1 MSLLSFTVTFSQ
13 SVGLSDILDKVV
25 VQVRGK
31 SPPEV
36 RDPPFL
42 VAQNPIVFS
51 PASLSTSADVVA
63 KPCPISVEYNGPSA
77 GRTSR
82 EEVVQEVEALSV
94 AFPASLG
101 GEVVALPPEVVH
113 QEVVEQEVIVG
124 GDTPLNDVM
133 PAVETFNVDEIP
145 RAEEL
150 VEIVDEQGQLQ
161 EEEVQSSPVGDRRA
175 PELAQL
181 PPTSPLMGQDP
192 LLQTASLLPPH
203 SFLQQLL
210 GYYSKP
216 PPDTFQLWADEETPT
231 DMLPRTDTNPYLT
244 TFTTQTE
251 VESPGTAILNSS
263 LPSDQPSAYIC
274 PECRL
279 CFSLLHQFQDHLLT
293 HPDPPDKRFLCQ
305 YCGKR
310 FLRADHL
317 NRHTQLHKE
326 VKVFKCRRCG
336 EEFPRASHLDKHRRK
351 VHATPSAS
359 TPGAKRTSSA
369 SGKPAEGSNLHLLAA
384 VASPEG
390 RGSRGGTGTT
400 PPIADIVLQSCSV
413 PVAQV
418 EETVIAEDSY
428 EEDYEEESGYPLSAE
443 PDRPFS
449 CDKCGRKFIR
459 ITHMRRHMRIHTGE
473 RPFLCHICGRRYARG
488 DYLRAHIQA
497 HRKERMHKCKVCGEV
512 FLDLVR
518 FSEHCRSHSVEE
530 FELADMRSER
540 KVASAPEVYQPTSKE
555 MAAVIDG
562 DLGEIV
568 SMVTIP
574 TSEEVVIS
582 NDMSPI
588 VSLTTELPGNS
599 LTLPA
604 ASSVLDPPPSSSN
617 SAVRSLLQDASRN
630 VHFQEAL
637 LSLGEWVG
645 QE

>member
-1 MSLLSFTVTFSQ
+1 MA
-13 SVGLSDILDKVV
+13 
-25 VQVRGK
+25 QVRGK

-42 VAQNPIVFS
+42 VTQNPIVFS
-51 PASLSTSADVVA
+51 PAPASTLADDAA
-63 KPCPISVEYNGPSA
+63 KPCQITVEYNGPAA
-77 GRTSR
+77 GGSI
-82 EEVVQEVEALSV
+82 EEGAQEVDSLSV

-101 GEVVALPPEVVH
+101 GEVVNLSQEVVH
-113 QEVVEQEVIVG
+113 HEVVEQEVIVG

-150 VEIVDEQGQLQ
+150 VEIVEEQGQLQ
-161 EEEVQSSPVGDRRA
+161 EEEVQSSPMVERHA
-175 PELAQL
+175 PELAL
-181 PPTSPLMGQDP
+181 LVSTSPLVGQDP
-192 LLQTASLLPPH
+192 LLQAATLLPPH
-203 SFLQQLL
+203 SFLQKLL
-210 GYYSKP
+210 GYYSQP
-216 PPDTFQLWADEETPT
+216 PSDTFKLWADEETPS
-231 DMLPRTDTNPYLT
+231 DVLPRGDTTPYLT
-244 TFTTQTE
+244 TFTTQAE
-251 VESPGTAILNSS
+251 VESPGTTVLNSS
-263 LPSDQPSAYIC
+263 LPTEHSSAYIC
-274 PECRL
+274 PECRA

-351 VHATPSAS
+351 THGTPSPS
-359 TPGAKRTSSA
+359 TPGTKRPSA
-369 SGKPAEGSNLHLLAA
+369 SGKPSEGSNLHLLAA

-390 RGSRGGTGTT
+390 RGSHGSAGTAPTIT
-400 PPIADIVLQSCSV
+400 DVVLQSCSV

-418 EETVIAEDSY
+418 EETVIADDNF
-428 EEDYEEESGYPLSAE
+428 EEEYEEESGYPPNAE

-497 HRKERMHKCKVCGEV
+497 HRKEKMHKCKVCGEV
-512 FLDLVR
+512 FLDLMR

-530 FELADMRSER
+530 FELADMRAER

-588 VSLTTELPGNS
+588 VSLTTDLPGSS
-599 LTLPA
+599 LNLPTMP
-604 ASSVLDPPPSSSN
+604 SVLDPPTSGN

-637 LSLGEWVG
+637 LSLGEWLG
-645 QE
+645 QRGVVSGWGRGVW

>member
-1 MSLLSFTVTFSQ
+1 M
-13 SVGLSDILDKVV
+13 
-25 VQVRGK
+25 RGK
-31 SPPEV
+31 YPPEA

-42 VAQNPIVFS
+42 ITPNPVMF
-51 PASLSTSADVVA
+51 TSASSPISADAA
-63 KPCPISVEYNGPSA
+63 KPCLITMEYNGPSG
-77 GRTSR
+77 GRARGEGLQGVDT
-82 EEVVQEVEALSV
+82 LS
-94 AFPASLG
+94 AYPASLA
-101 GEVVALPPEVVH
+101 GEVVTLPQEVVH
-113 QEVVEQEVIVG
+113 QEVIEQEVIVG

-150 VEIVDEQGQLQ
+150 VEIVDEQGQLH
-161 EEEVQSSPVGDRRA
+161 EEEVQSSPAAGERRPA
-175 PELAQL
+175 ELTQVL
-181 PPTSPLMGQDP
+181 PASPLLGQDP
-192 LLQTASLLPPH
+192 MVQAAMLLPSH

-216 PPDTFQLWADEETPT
+216 PPDAFQLWADEGIPP
-231 DMLPRTDTNPYLT
+231 DVMPKGDTAPYLT

-251 VESPGTAILNSS
+251 AESPGSAILSS
-263 LPSDQPSAYIC
+263 SGPTEQPSAYIC
-274 PECRL
+274 PECRA

-293 HPDPPDKRFLCQ
+293 HPDPPDKKFLCQ
-305 YCGKR
+305 FCGKR

-317 NRHTQLHKE
+317 NRHTVLHKDIQ
-326 VKVFKCRRCG
+326 VFKCRSCG
-336 EEFPRASHLDKHRRK
+336 EEFLRASHLDKHRRK
-351 VHATPSAS
+351 AHGTRAPA
-359 TPGAKRTSSA
+359 TPGAKRPGDA

-390 RGSRGGTGTT
+390 RGGRSSAT
-400 PPIADIVLQSCSV
+400 PPITEIVLQSCSV

-418 EETVIAEDSY
+418 EETVIAEDNFD
-428 EEDYEEESGYPLSAE
+428 EDYEEEAGYPFNAAE

-449 CDKCGRKFIR
+449 CDQCGRKFIR
-459 ITHMRRHMRIHTGE
+459 ITHLRRHMRIHTGE

-512 FLDLVR
+512 FLDLMR
-518 FSEHCRSHSVEE
+518 FSEHCRSHSIEE
-530 FELADMRSER
+530 FELADMRTDR
-540 KVASAPEVYQPTSKE
+540 KVTGGAEVYQPTSRE

-562 DLGEIV
+562 ELGEIV

-582 NDMSPI
+582 NEISPI
-588 VSLTTELPGNS
+588 VSLTTELPGTS
-599 LTLPA
+599 LA
-604 ASSVLDPPPSSSN
+604 APPTSSGLDPPPLSGN

-645 QE
+645 L